1 MFCQNCGTQN
11 ADEARF
17 CANCGSPMD
26 EEELNPVGETEV
38 LTPEPVFA
46 PVEEEPMI
54 EEPVEAFPQVEEPVT
69 YEQPAPAPVY
79 QPAPQPV
86 YQHTPRQVYQPQPQP
101 QPVYQQPA
109 YQPYQPQPAYQ
120 PQYQPAPPVYSQP
133 QQPAVNSNR
142 VREAI
147 CKKLRSPLV
156 LITTILLT
164 LIQIIFVANALDFN
178 AGSLYEI
185 LRELGMSS
193 REAWEILSAI
203 NNLGTVAALLISLPG
218 MLICLGMWLTYFSG
232 FKKEGK
238 ISTAGLTI
246 IYIIE
251 LIQFVFICLGLLIV
265 LLAAFAISA
274 NAADASYMMGSVGG
288 MASMSV
294 ILLLIIG
301 GGIGTLVILYYV
313 KILGALRTAKHTITE
328 LEPNAD
334 ISGYMAVMT
343 IIAGGTVA
351 LGGFITTMM
360 GASNGITDLLSG
372 VSMILMAAIVFAW
385 RGTMKELI
393 DEEKKASRNSNY
405 Y

>member
-26 EEELNPVGETEV
+26 EEETVVGETEV
-38 LTPEPVFA
+38 LTPEPEAAQEPAFA
-46 PVEEEPMI
+46 PVA
-54 EEPVEAFPQVEEPVT
+54 EEPVYVAPVIQEEPKPT
-69 YEQPAPAPVY
+69 YEQPAPAAPAY
-79 QPAPQPV
+79 Q
-86 YQHTPRQVYQPQPQP
+86 YTPRQVYQPQPQPAYQP

-109 YQPYQPQPAYQ
+109 YQPAPAS
-120 PQYQPAPPVYSQP
+120 YSQP
-133 QQPAVNSNR
+133 QQPAVSNNR

-156 LITTILLT
+156 LVTTILLT

-193 REAWEILSAI
+193 RDAWEILGAI
-203 NNLGTVAALLISLPG
+203 NDIGAVAALLVALPG
-218 MLICLGMWLTYFSG
+218 MLVCLGMWLTYFSG
-232 FKKEGK
+232 YKKEGK
-238 ISTAGLTI
+238 LSTAGLTI

-251 LIQFVFICLGLLIV
+251 LIQFIFICLGMLLV
-265 LLAAFAISA
+265 LLMMIGVGSA
-274 NAADASYMMGSVGG
+274 VSDYDYMMASVGG
-288 MASMSV
+288 MASMSM

-313 KILGALRTAKHTITE
+313 KILGALRTAKHTIAE

-343 IIAGGTVA
+343 IIAGGTTA
-351 LGGFITTMM
+351 LVGLITSMS
-360 GASNGITDLLSG
+360 GVGNGITDLLTG
-372 VSMILMAAIVFAW
+372 VSMILMAAITFAW

-393 DEEKKASRNSNY
+393 DEEKKASCNSNY